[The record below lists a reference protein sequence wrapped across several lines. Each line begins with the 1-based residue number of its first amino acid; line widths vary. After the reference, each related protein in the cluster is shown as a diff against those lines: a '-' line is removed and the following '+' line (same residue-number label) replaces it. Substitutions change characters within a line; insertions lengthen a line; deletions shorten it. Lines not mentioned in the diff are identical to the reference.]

1 MLHTLSI
8 ALVALLSPLQDV
20 QDRPRYDAPLALRGA
35 TVVVAPGKQLENAT
49 VLVEDGRIT
58 SVGDPTAAVPPG
70 TREIDATG
78 MFVYAGFVD
87 GLTRVG
93 IVDPGRNPADE
104 RRTED
109 TFESTSEGPRVGMDP
124 ANRNGIFARRRAEDL
139 IDKQNDTYSKARDA
153 GFAAAMVACP
163 DAILG
168 GSTAVISLGD
178 APLRRSLLVPS
189 PGQTASFNPPSPRSL
204 AARDRY
210 PSTTFGVMAQ
220 FRQFL
225 YDAQW
230 LAATRAWSQRHPQ
243 RAVAAPLDRDIEA
256 IEPVLKKAQPL
267 FWSADDFEEI
277 NRALDLAKEFG
288 FRIVIVGGRDAWRI
302 ADRLKAT
309 DTPVILTLSLP
320 KKPAEFKLDAATL
333 AREADDPSLFGKN
346 WQRRPFEPAAAYAAA
361 AAHRERLVKNAMAL
375 EKAGVRWCISTDGL
389 GRPVDAFDTWREW
402 VEAGLS
408 VDSLVAALTT
418 RPAELLG
425 AAGELGSVEK
435 GRRANLV
442 VLSGPIE
449 AKNSAVKYTIVDGR
463 VFEPG
468 EMSGGGGRRGRGGP
482 GGPGGGRRGGG
493 APPTEEAAPD
503 APKEEAAT
511 SEPASAP
518 ATASAPTTR
527 ETPNDPSIDALAHT
541 PAWPI
546 ETAAD
551 REPGFRTGGSV
562 LLKNATVL
570 TISGED
576 LASTSVLVTNGKI
589 TGIGRDLKAGPGVRE
604 IDLTGY
610 VVMPGIF
617 DPHSHIALDSVNEM
631 SLSVVPEVRCADVV
645 RSNDTDIYYALAG
658 GVTGI
663 HAMHGSANTI
673 GGQCVLLKLKWG
685 RPAAEMLIKDGPRT
699 VKFATGE
706 NVTRSGRTGSAR
718 GPRGGEERAR
728 RFPGSRMGV
737 EAVMR
742 RSLLAG
748 QEYAQQRA
756 AMAKQNVP
764 GTDPQPLRRDI
775 RLEALADIVEGH
787 IWVNCHC
794 YRADEI
800 LRLLDVAEDFGIRI
814 GALHHCLEA
823 YRIMPEIVRHGAGTA
838 TFSDW
843 WAYKIEA
850 FDAVP
855 QNAGMLLRAGVNST
869 LKSDSADLMRRMP
882 LEAAKAMKVSALT
895 SREALAMITLNAAK
909 EFGLD
914 SRFGSI
920 EVGKDADLAVF
931 DGHPLD
937 TFSRCVLTFVEGEVY
952 FRHREFNVDEPG
964 KPKQTPV
971 EFRND
976 AIAKAGK
983 SLGDGSK
990 SLNRLGSSAAL
1001 PDGANAIVI
1010 ENATIH
1016 PVNGP
1021 AIERGSLVVK
1031 DGKIA
1036 AVGATVT
1043 PPAGSKTVNGEGMH
1057 VWPGMINAAATVG
1070 LSEVGSIPETIDTGE
1085 TGMYVPDVAA
1095 LSALNPHSATVGVT
1109 RAAGITTLLLTPS
1122 GSRIAGQASLVQL
1135 KGWTASEM
1143 DLNANL
1149 ALVLNLP
1156 QRGVDPILDTKP
1168 PSDREQAFE
1177 EMRSRER
1184 ADERAIRDM
1193 KSLEDFL
1200 YEAQRYN
1207 ARREAKV
1214 IADTEIDA
1222 RFEAM
1227 RPYVSGARPVLI
1239 GASSYKSILEVVVFA
1254 DRFKIRPVIL
1264 GGRDAWKAADLL
1276 AARRI
1281 PVIYDATFDLPRGVP
1296 SVPEAGEAW
1305 DANFR
1310 AAAVMEKAG
1319 VKFCFA
1325 SRDASLA
1332 KNLSHAAG
1340 FSIAHGLSEEAA
1352 VRALT
1357 LAPAEILGIADA
1369 AGSLEV
1375 GKRADLVVTDGHIAR
1390 ATTQVEFVMIGGE
1403 FVSTESK
1410 HTQDAERFSRRGD
1423 AELPPERTDLKGSK
1437 SQSHRPER

>member
-1 MLHTLSI
+1 
-8 ALVALLSPLQDV
+8 
-20 QDRPRYDAPLALRGA
+20 
-35 TVVVAPGKQLENAT
+35 K
-49 VLVEDGRIT
+49 
-58 SVGDPTAAVPPG
+58 
-70 TREIDATG
+70 
-78 MFVYAGFVD
+78 
-87 GLTRVG
+87 
-93 IVDPGRNPADE
+93 
-104 RRTED
+104 
-109 TFESTSEGPRVGMDP
+109 
-124 ANRNGIFARRRAEDL
+124 
-139 IDKQNDTYSKARDA
+139 
-153 GFAAAMVACP
+153 
-163 DAILG
+163 
-168 GSTAVISLGD
+168 
-178 APLRRSLLVPS
+178 
-189 PGQTASFNPPSPRSL
+189 
-204 AARDRY
+204 
-210 PSTTFGVMAQ
+210 
-220 FRQFL
+220 
-225 YDAQW
+225 
-230 LAATRAWSQRHPQ
+230 
-243 RAVAAPLDRDIEA
+243 
-256 IEPVLKKAQPL
+256 
-267 FWSADDFEEI
+267 
-277 NRALDLAKEFG
+277 
-288 FRIVIVGGRDAWRI
+288 
-302 ADRLKAT
+302 
-309 DTPVILTLSLP
+309 
-320 KKPAEFKLDAATL
+320 
-333 AREADDPSLFGKN
+333 
-346 WQRRPFEPAAAYAAA
+346 RPFEPAAAYAAA
-361 AAHRERLVKNAMAL
+361 AAHRERLVKNAMTL

-402 VEAGLS
+402 VEAGLT
-408 VDSLVAALTT
+408 VDSLIAALTT

-425 AAGELGSVEK
+425 AAGELGSIEK

-449 AKNSAVKYTIVDGR
+449 AKNAAVKYTIVDGR

-468 EMSGGGGRRGRGGP
+468 EMSGGGGGRRGRGGP
-482 GGPGGGRRGGG
+482 GGAGAGRRGA
-493 APPTEEAAPD
+493 APPAEPAPD
-503 APKEEAAT
+503 APRDDQAAV
-511 SEPASAP
+511 EPASAP
-518 ATASAPTTR
+518 ATASAPASR
-527 ETPNDPSIDALAHT
+527 ETPTDPSIDALAHA
-541 PAWPI
+541 PNWPI
-546 ETAAD
+546 ETNVD
-551 REPGFRTGGSV
+551 RDPGFRTGGAV

-570 TISGED
+570 TISGKD
-576 LASTSVLVTNGKI
+576 LAGTCVLVTNGKI
-589 TGIGRDLKAGPGVRE
+589 TGIGRDLKAGAGVRE

-673 GGQCVLLKLKWG
+673 GGQCVLLKLKGG
-685 RPAAEMLIKDGPRT
+685 RPAAEMIIHDGPRT

-756 AMAKQNVP
+756 AMTKQNVP
-764 GTDPQPLRRDI
+764 GTDPQPLRRDV
-775 RLEALADIVEGH
+775 RLEALADIVEGK

-800 LRLLDVAEDFGIRI
+800 LRLLEVAEDFGIRI

-823 YRIMPEIVRHGAGTA
+823 YRIMPEIARHGAGTA

-869 LKSDSADLMRRMP
+869 LKSDSSDLMRRMP

-914 SRFGSI
+914 KRLGSI
-920 EVGKDADLAVF
+920 EVGKDADIAVF

-937 TFSRCVLTFVEGEVY
+937 TLSRCVLTFVEGEVY
-952 FRHREFNVDEPG
+952 FRDREFNVDAPS
-964 KPKQTPV
+964 KPKQTPI

-976 AIAKAGK
+976 AVAKAGK
-983 SLGDGSK
+983 SLGDGSR

-1001 PDGANAIVI
+1001 PDNATAIVI

-1021 AIERGSLVVK
+1021 VIERGSIMVK
-1031 DGKIA
+1031 DGRIA
-1036 AVGATVT
+1036 AVGAKVT
-1043 PPAGSKTVNGEGMH
+1043 PPAGSMTLNGEGMH

-1200 YEAQRYN
+1200 HEAQRYA
-1207 ARREAKV
+1207 ARREAKL
-1214 IADTEIDA
+1214 IADAEIDA

-1227 RPYVSGARPVLI
+1227 RPYVTGARPVLI
-1239 GASSYKSILEVVVFA
+1239 AADSYKSILEVVVFA

-1276 AARRI
+1276 AARKI
-1281 PVIYDATFDLPRGVP
+1281 PVIYDATFDLPRVVP

-1319 VKFCFA
+1319 VKFCFS

-1332 KNLSHAAG
+1332 KNLAHAAG

-1357 LAPAEILGIADA
+1357 LAPAEILGIGET

-1403 FVSTESK
+1403 FVPTESK
-1410 HTQDAERFSRRGD
+1410 HTQDAERFSQRGD
-1423 AELPPERTDLKGSK
+1423 ADLPPARADLKGSP
-1437 SQSHRPER
+1437 SQSRTKAEKTARGE